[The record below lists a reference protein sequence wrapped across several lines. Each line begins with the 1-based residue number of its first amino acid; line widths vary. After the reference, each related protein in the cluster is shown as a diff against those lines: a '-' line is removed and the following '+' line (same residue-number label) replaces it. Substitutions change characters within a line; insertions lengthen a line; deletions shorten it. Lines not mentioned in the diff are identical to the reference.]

1 MSKYLKQLITDQLSS
16 ELEGVTDCVLVNVI
30 GLSANETV
38 DLRKQL
44 REKDIRI
51 RVVKNS
57 MAMRAVEGTALAPA
71 FEGANGTLAVCYGGE
86 DFVTLVKEVHR
97 HQKDEDNFEQFVA
110 KGGVMDG
117 ETLTPEMVAEVSK
130 WPSREEQL
138 SILVGQ
144 LLGPGRT
151 LLAQLESGG
160 ANLAAQ
166 IDQIDGS
173 GASDDAEGS
182 AEAPAEEEASDDSDA
197 EAEAPAEEEAS
208 DDSDEEPSSEESADE
223 ESDEVEESTE
233 VTQENTTHD
242 VGDEEDVT
250 GTMQWYILKVQV
262 NREDSI
268 RDALVRRIK
277 MHGLEEF
284 FGDVVVPTEDIAEFN
299 RSGKRR
305 IVKKK
310 LFPGYIMVNMI
321 INDDTWFLV
330 RETSGIGDFTGTFG
344 KPTPMSDEEVR
355 RIIQIDD
362 EVEEGEQQVKTAIP
376 FKKGDR
382 VRVKDGNFQ
391 NFEGEVD
398 NIDEASGRVTIIVSI
413 FGRSTPVELEHW
425 QIEEV

>member
-1 MSKYLKQLITDQLSS
+1 MSSNPEELKPVDDIQDQPIP
-16 ELEGVTDCVLVNVI
+16 EDAVAGNADE
-30 GLSANETV
+30 
-38 DLRKQL
+38 Q
-44 REKDIRI
+44 
-51 RVVKNS
+51 
-57 MAMRAVEGTALAPA
+57 AVE
-71 FEGANGTLAVCYGGE
+71 N
-86 DFVTLVKEVHR
+86 
-97 HQKDEDNFEQFVA
+97 
-110 KGGVMDG
+110 
-117 ETLTPEMVAEVSK
+117 VAEETAIARNDVDAAEISGNAMDAEVA
-130 WPSREEQL
+130 EETA
-138 SILVGQ
+138 S
-144 LLGPGRT
+144 
-151 LLAQLESGG
+151 
-160 ANLAAQ
+160 
-166 IDQIDGS
+166 DGS
-173 GASDDAEGS
+173 GDNDDQDDTGQVE
-182 AEAPAEEEASDDSDA
+182 AEAPAEEAGDDSDAEAEAPAEEAGDDSDA
-197 EAEAPAEEEAS
+197 EAEAPAEEEAGGDS
-208 DDSDEEPSSEESADE
+208 DAEAEAPAEEAGDDSDAESEAPAEEEAGGD
-223 ESDEVEESTE
+223 SDAEAEESTE

-242 VGDEEDVT
+242 VGEEEDVT

-355 RIIQIDD
+355 RIIQVDD

>member
-16 ELEGVTDCVLVNVI
+16 ELEGVTECVLVNVI

-57 MAMRAVEGTALAPA
+57 MVMRAVEGTVLAPA

-173 GASDDAEGS
+173 NS
-182 AEAPAEEEASDDSDA
+182 PAEEDASDDSDA

-208 DDSDEEPSSEESADE
+208 DDSEEEPATEESVDE
-223 ESDEVEESTE
+223 ESDKVEESAK

-355 RIIQIDD
+355 RIIQVDD

>member
-1 MSKYLKQLITDQLSS
+1 MSSNPEESKPVDDVQDQPIP
-16 ELEGVTDCVLVNVI
+16 EDAVAGNAD
-30 GLSANETV
+30 
-38 DLRKQL
+38 QQ
-44 REKDIRI
+44 
-51 RVVKNS
+51 
-57 MAMRAVEGTALAPA
+57 AVESLAEA
-71 FEGANGTLAVCYGGE
+71 T
-86 DFVTLVKEVHR
+86 
-97 HQKDEDNFEQFVA
+97 
-110 KGGVMDG
+110 
-117 ETLTPEMVAEVSK
+117 
-130 WPSREEQL
+130 EEA
-138 SILVGQ
+138 SSD
-144 LLGPGRT
+144 
-151 LLAQLESGG
+151 ESG
-160 ANLAAQ
+160 
-166 IDQIDGS
+166 
-173 GASDDAEGS
+173 DDAGEVE
-182 AEAPAEEEASDDSDA
+182 AEAPTEEVVEEASDDSDA

-208 DDSDEEPSSEESADE
+208 DGSDEEPSGEESVEE
-223 ESDEVEESTE
+223 ESDEVEESAE
-233 VTQENTTHD
+233 VTQENRSHD

-355 RIIQIDD
+355 RIIQVDD

>member
-1 MSKYLKQLITDQLSS
+1 MSSNPEESKPVDDVQDQPIPEDAVAGNADEQAVESLAEATEEASS
-16 ELEGVTDCVLVNVI
+16 EESGDDAGQLELE
-30 GLSANETV
+30 AE
-38 DLRKQL
+38 
-44 REKDIRI
+44 
-51 RVVKNS
+51 
-57 MAMRAVEGTALAPA
+57 APA
-71 FEGANGTLAVCYGGE
+71 EEEASDDSDAE
-86 DFVTLVKEVHR
+86 AEAPAEEVV
-97 HQKDEDNFEQFVA
+97 EEI
-110 KGGVMDG
+110 
-117 ETLTPEMVAEVSK
+117 AE
-130 WPSREEQL
+130 E
-138 SILVGQ
+138 
-144 LLGPGRT
+144 
-151 LLAQLESGG
+151 
-160 ANLAAQ
+160 
-166 IDQIDGS
+166 
-173 GASDDAEGS
+173 ASDDADAE

-208 DDSDEEPSSEESADE
+208 DDSDEEPSGEESVEE
-223 ESDEVEESTE
+223 ESDEVEESAE
-233 VTQENTTHD
+233 VTQENTSHD

-310 LFPGYIMVNMI
+310 LFPGYIMVNMV

>member
-1 MSKYLKQLITDQLSS
+1 MSSNPEESKPVDDVQDQPIPEDAVAGNADEQAVESLAEATEEASS
-16 ELEGVTDCVLVNVI
+16 EESGDDAGQLE
-30 GLSANETV
+30 AE
-38 DLRKQL
+38 
-44 REKDIRI
+44 
-51 RVVKNS
+51 
-57 MAMRAVEGTALAPA
+57 APA
-71 FEGANGTLAVCYGGE
+71 E
-86 DFVTLVKEVHR
+86 EVV
-97 HQKDEDNFEQFVA
+97 EEI
-110 KGGVMDG
+110 
-117 ETLTPEMVAEVSK
+117 AE
-130 WPSREEQL
+130 E
-138 SILVGQ
+138 
-144 LLGPGRT
+144 
-151 LLAQLESGG
+151 
-160 ANLAAQ
+160 
-166 IDQIDGS
+166 
-173 GASDDAEGS
+173 ASDDTDAE
-182 AEAPAEEEASDDSDA
+182 AEAPAEEEASDDTDA

-208 DDSDEEPSSEESADE
+208 DDSDEEPSSEESVDE

-310 LFPGYIMVNMI
+310 LFPGYIMVNMV

>member
-1 MSKYLKQLITDQLSS
+1 MSSNPEESKPVDDVQDQPIPEDAVAGNADEQAVESLAEATEEASS
-16 ELEGVTDCVLVNVI
+16 EESGDDAGQLE
-30 GLSANETV
+30 AE
-38 DLRKQL
+38 
-44 REKDIRI
+44 
-51 RVVKNS
+51 
-57 MAMRAVEGTALAPA
+57 APA
-71 FEGANGTLAVCYGGE
+71 E
-86 DFVTLVKEVHR
+86 EVV
-97 HQKDEDNFEQFVA
+97 EEI
-110 KGGVMDG
+110 
-117 ETLTPEMVAEVSK
+117 AE
-130 WPSREEQL
+130 E
-138 SILVGQ
+138 
-144 LLGPGRT
+144 
-151 LLAQLESGG
+151 
-160 ANLAAQ
+160 
-166 IDQIDGS
+166 
-173 GASDDAEGS
+173 ASDDSDAE

-208 DDSDEEPSSEESADE
+208 DDSDEAPSSEESADE

>member
-1 MSKYLKQLITDQLSS
+1 MSSNPEESKPVDDVQDQPIP
-16 ELEGVTDCVLVNVI
+16 EDAVAGNAD
-30 GLSANETV
+30 
-38 DLRKQL
+38 QQ
-44 REKDIRI
+44 
-51 RVVKNS
+51 
-57 MAMRAVEGTALAPA
+57 AVESLAEA
-71 FEGANGTLAVCYGGE
+71 T
-86 DFVTLVKEVHR
+86 
-97 HQKDEDNFEQFVA
+97 
-110 KGGVMDG
+110 
-117 ETLTPEMVAEVSK
+117 
-130 WPSREEQL
+130 EEA
-138 SILVGQ
+138 SSD
-144 LLGPGRT
+144 
-151 LLAQLESGG
+151 ESGDDAG
-160 ANLAAQ
+160 QVEAEAPTEEVVEEIAEE
-166 IDQIDGS
+166 
-173 GASDDAEGS
+173 ASDDSEEVAAEEADTAETSDEAPEETSEEASSDDGEVE
-182 AEAPAEEEASDDSDA
+182 AEAPTEEVVEEIAEEASDDSDA

-208 DDSDEEPSSEESADE
+208 DDSEEEPATEESVDE
-223 ESDEVEESTE
+223 ESDKVEESAK

-355 RIIQIDD
+355 RIIQVDD

>member
-1 MSKYLKQLITDQLSS
+1 VSSNPEESKPVDDVQDQPIP
-16 ELEGVTDCVLVNVI
+16 EDAVAGNAD
-30 GLSANETV
+30 
-38 DLRKQL
+38 QQ
-44 REKDIRI
+44 
-51 RVVKNS
+51 
-57 MAMRAVEGTALAPA
+57 AVESLAEA
-71 FEGANGTLAVCYGGE
+71 T
-86 DFVTLVKEVHR
+86 
-97 HQKDEDNFEQFVA
+97 
-110 KGGVMDG
+110 
-117 ETLTPEMVAEVSK
+117 
-130 WPSREEQL
+130 EEA
-138 SILVGQ
+138 SSD
-144 LLGPGRT
+144 
-151 LLAQLESGG
+151 ESGDDAG
-160 ANLAAQ
+160 QVEAEAPTEEVVEEIAEE
-166 IDQIDGS
+166 
-173 GASDDAEGS
+173 ASDDSEEVAAEEADTAETSDEAPEETSEEASSDDGEVEAEAPTEEIAEETS
-182 AEAPAEEEASDDSDA
+182 DDSDVEAEAPAEEEASDDSEEVAAEEADTAETSDEAPEETSEEASSDDGEVEAEAPTEEVAEEASDDSDA

-208 DDSDEEPSSEESADE
+208 DDSDEEPSGEESVEE
-223 ESDEVEESTE
+223 ESDEVEESAE
-233 VTQENTTHD
+233 VTQENTSHD

>member
-1 MSKYLKQLITDQLSS
+1 MSSNPEESKPVDDVQDQPIPEDAVAGNADEQAVESLAEATEEASS
-16 ELEGVTDCVLVNVI
+16 EESGDDAGQLELE
-30 GLSANETV
+30 AE
-38 DLRKQL
+38 
-44 REKDIRI
+44 
-51 RVVKNS
+51 
-57 MAMRAVEGTALAPA
+57 APA
-71 FEGANGTLAVCYGGE
+71 EEEASDDSDAE
-86 DFVTLVKEVHR
+86 AEAPAEEVV
-97 HQKDEDNFEQFVA
+97 EEI
-110 KGGVMDG
+110 
-117 ETLTPEMVAEVSK
+117 AE
-130 WPSREEQL
+130 E
-138 SILVGQ
+138 
-144 LLGPGRT
+144 
-151 LLAQLESGG
+151 
-160 ANLAAQ
+160 
-166 IDQIDGS
+166 
-173 GASDDAEGS
+173 ASDDADAE

-208 DDSDEEPSSEESADE
+208 DGSDEEPSGEESVEE
-223 ESDEVEESTE
+223 ESDEVEESAE
-233 VTQENTTHD
+233 VTQENTSHD

-310 LFPGYIMVNMI
+310 LFPGYIMVNMV

>member
-1 MSKYLKQLITDQLSS
+1 MSSNPEESKPVDDVQDQPIP
-16 ELEGVTDCVLVNVI
+16 EDAVAGNAD
-30 GLSANETV
+30 
-38 DLRKQL
+38 QQ
-44 REKDIRI
+44 
-51 RVVKNS
+51 
-57 MAMRAVEGTALAPA
+57 AVESLAEA
-71 FEGANGTLAVCYGGE
+71 T
-86 DFVTLVKEVHR
+86 
-97 HQKDEDNFEQFVA
+97 
-110 KGGVMDG
+110 
-117 ETLTPEMVAEVSK
+117 
-130 WPSREEQL
+130 EEA
-138 SILVGQ
+138 SSD
-144 LLGPGRT
+144 
-151 LLAQLESGG
+151 ESG
-160 ANLAAQ
+160 
-166 IDQIDGS
+166 
-173 GASDDAEGS
+173 DDAGQVE
-182 AEAPAEEEASDDSDA
+182 AEAPTEEVVEEASDDSDA

-208 DDSDEEPSSEESADE
+208 GESEEVAAEEADTAETSDEAPEETSEEASSDDDDEVEAEAPAEEVVEEIAEEASDESEEEPATEESVDE
-223 ESDEVEESTE
+223 ESDKVEESAK
-233 VTQENTTHD
+233 VTQVNTTHD

-355 RIIQIDD
+355 RIIQVDD